1 MYKYNKY
8 HLLYYYYS
16 LCIFLTSKVKFKT
29 PIENLDLDTGDNPFL
44 RLVRHRGS
52 ATSHLEITHTF
63 PKSRH
68 LEVLQNP

>member
-29 PIENLDLDTGDNPFL
+29 PIENLDLDTGATPSCDSCDIAA
-44 RLVRHRGS
+44 VRR
-52 ATSHLEITHTF
+52 ATS
-63 PKSRH
+63 K
-68 LEVLQNP
+68 